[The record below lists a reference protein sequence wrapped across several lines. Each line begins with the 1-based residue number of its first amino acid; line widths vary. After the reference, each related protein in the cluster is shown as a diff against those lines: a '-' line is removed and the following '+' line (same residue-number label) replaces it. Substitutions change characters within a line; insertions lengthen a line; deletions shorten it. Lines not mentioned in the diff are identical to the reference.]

1 MFTPDS
7 KWRLIGFEEQEF
19 EVSEAIPSL
28 AFLKKTG
35 MQALTLDDMWGRV
48 ELEGRLNVKINDT
61 AYTAKFFNLRKRA
74 LLLYSMVEPEFQ
86 QQQ

>member
-1 MFTPDS
+1 
-7 KWRLIGFEEQEF
+7 
-19 EVSEAIPSL
+19 
-28 AFLKKTG
+28 